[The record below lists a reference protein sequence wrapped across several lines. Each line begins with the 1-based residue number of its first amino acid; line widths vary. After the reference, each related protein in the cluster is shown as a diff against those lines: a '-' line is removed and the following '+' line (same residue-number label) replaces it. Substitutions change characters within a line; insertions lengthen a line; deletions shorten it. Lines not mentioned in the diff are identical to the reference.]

1 MDNRDQAFYFLLL
14 KTDHLSF
21 MATSKNVEK
30 SIKPFYPLKEV
41 VGFILANIVFALII
55 MFAFFGS
62 KYNTVNHFLMA
73 FAWSFA
79 ICSTQWL
86 GHAYIFDF
94 LDKKISWLKYPVKR
108 AVWGLASLVIYSA
121 IAFYI
126 IQFLFYYLYYGRMP
140 EITVAWLVGNV
151 VSPVAISFV
160 VTITFTAIGF
170 FNAWKSS
177 FIEAQKL
184 NTQVMTYKYEV
195 LRNQINPH
203 FLFNSFNVLSELV
216 YEDQDLAIRFI
227 QQLSKLFRYVLDSRD
242 KEMVK
247 VSEEMEF
254 VRSFLYLMKIRL
266 ENKLESDID
275 IESLADEMIIPVSI
289 QMLIEN
295 AVKHNEASEAFPL
308 KIKIR
313 RKDGFLIVSNTI
325 KPKPAEDETTKL
337 GLSNLRQQFAYFTE
351 KPIRVEKTDT
361 EFRVSLPIIKNIQT
375 G

>member
-1 MDNRDQAFYFLLL
+1 
-14 KTDHLSF
+14 
-21 MATSKNVEK
+21 
-30 SIKPFYPLKEV
+30 
-41 VGFILANIVFALII
+41 
-55 MFAFFGS
+55 
-62 KYNTVNHFLMA
+62 
-73 FAWSFA
+73 
-79 ICSTQWL
+79 
-86 GHAYIFDF
+86 
-94 LDKKISWLKYPVKR
+94 
-108 AVWGLASLVIYSA
+108 
-121 IAFYI
+121 
-126 IQFLFYYLYYGRMP
+126 
-140 EITVAWLVGNV
+140 
-151 VSPVAISFV
+151 
-160 VTITFTAIGF
+160 
-170 FNAWKSS
+170 
-177 FIEAQKL
+177 
-184 NTQVMTYKYEV
+184 
-195 LRNQINPH
+195 
-203 FLFNSFNVLSELV
+203 
-216 YEDQDLAIRFI
+216 
-227 QQLSKLFRYVLDSRD
+227 
-242 KEMVK
+242 
-247 VSEEMEF
+247 MEF